1 MLIIFND
8 SNKKCPAFSM
18 LTPENPQRSEIFL
31 CARIEAVQSHWKL
44 APEFRQRTPWLIKV
58 GSIN

>member
-31 CARIEAVQSHWKL
+31 CARIEAVQSHWK
-44 APEFRQRTPWLIKV
+44 
-58 GSIN
+58 